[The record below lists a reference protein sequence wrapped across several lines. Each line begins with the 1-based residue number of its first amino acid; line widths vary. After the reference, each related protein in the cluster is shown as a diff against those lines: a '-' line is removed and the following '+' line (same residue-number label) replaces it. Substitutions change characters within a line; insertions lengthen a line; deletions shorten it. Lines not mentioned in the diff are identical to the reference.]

1 MWGFLLVDRIFPFC
15 YNTCIETKKE
25 LKKMN
30 IKIKAA
36 LQTVGILAV
45 ITSISIGVQLL
56 VAVLTAQELSTVLA
70 VISITF
76 LIFGMYQ
83 MILGRLEYNQKV
95 DEITK
100 K

>member
-1 MWGFLLVDRIFPFC
+1 VQGFLLALDQELVIC
-15 YNTCIETKKE
+15 YNSGIQTKRNQ
-25 LKKMN
+25 MN
-30 IKIKAA
+30 IKLKAA
-36 LQTVGILAV
+36 LQTAGILAV

-83 MILGRLEYNQKV
+83 MVLGRLEYNQKV
-95 DEITK
+95 EEIVQK
-100 K
+100 

>member
-1 MWGFLLVDRIFPFC
+1 MNSQFAIIMAYKQKG
-15 YNTCIETKKE
+15 T
-25 LKKMN
+25 KMN

-56 VAVLTAQELSTVLA
+56 VTVLTAQELSTVLA

>member
-1 MWGFLLVDRIFPFC
+1 MAYKQKRN
-15 YNTCIETKKE
+15 Y
-25 LKKMN
+25 KMN

-36 LQTVGILAV
+36 LQTAGVLAV

>member
-1 MWGFLLVDRIFPFC
+1 
-15 YNTCIETKKE
+15 
-25 LKKMN
+25 MN

-95 DEITK
+95 DEIAK

>member
-1 MWGFLLVDRIFPFC
+1 
-15 YNTCIETKKE
+15 
-25 LKKMN
+25 MN
-30 IKIKAA
+30 VKIKAA

-70 VISITF
+70 AISITF

-83 MILGRLEYNQKV
+83 MVLGRLEYNQKV
-95 DEITK
+95 DEIVK